1 MFKKLKRIIVVTG
14 HYGCGKTNL
23 SVNLALYFSDL
34 GEKVTIIDLDIVNPY
49 FRTADFK
56 DALLDENIKVLEPN
70 FANTLLD
77 IPSLPREVS
86 GALSSMERVII
97 DLGGDDAGAGVLGR
111 YEREIEKA
119 GGADMLYLFSIFR
132 PGTQD
137 ANEVAEHISFI
148 EKASKQKV
156 KYLVNSSNL
165 GSETSREDVVKS
177 MDFANEVESVSGI
190 PLIATVALESFSE
203 DIEGSFAVKRFVKL
217 PWE

>member
-1 MFKKLKRIIVVTG
+1 MLKKLKRIVVITG

-34 GEKVTIIDLDIVNPY
+34 GEKVTIIDLDIINPY

-56 DALLDENIKVLEPN
+56 DALYEENIKVLIPN

-86 GALSSMERVII
+86 GALSSGERVII

-111 YEREIEKA
+111 YEKEIESA

-132 PGTQD
+132 PGTED
-137 ANEVAEHISFI
+137 AKEVVKHISFI

-156 KYLVNSSNL
+156 NFLVNSSNL
-165 GSETSREDVVKS
+165 GSETSREDVAKS
-177 MDFANEVESVSGI
+177 VGFAKEVESISGI